1 MLVGDGQPDDSD
13 DLVDLTEGPPDLAR
27 IELRL
32 QRLERGVRTIADG
45 MQKSHEQL
53 REAIRMMEADLR
65 ERDRVTRSEIQRMLW
80 QALGPVAASI
90 ERLSES
96 LRGLP
101 PTLAE
106 GDGIAWSRRGRRV
119 EHHHRA
125 AEPPEDPGQ
134 QHPTEELKDLPP
146 GRSSWTDAPADEL
159 RPDEPSPGSSSRPA
173 RAHPHAPPPP
183 RPRGWPSAFR
193 GRAP

>member
-1 MLVGDGQPDDSD
+1 MLVGDGQRDGSD

-32 QRLERGVRTIADG
+32 QRLERGVKTIADG

-101 PTLAE
+101 PSLEE
-106 GDGIAWSRRGRRV
+106 GDELVGEGAEWSITT
-119 EHHHRA
+119 EPP
-125 AEPPEDPGQ
+125 PPEDPGQ
-134 QHPTEELKDLPP
+134 QHPTEELKGL
-146 GRSSWTDAPADEL
+146 
-159 RPDEPSPGSSSRPA
+159 PA
-173 RAHPHAPPPP
+173 RP
-183 RPRGWPSAFR
+183 FEFD
-193 GRAP
+193 

>member
-1 MLVGDGQPDDSD
+1 MQKLSEHPAPARLGRFFRMLVGDGQPDASD
-13 DLVDLTEGPPDLAR
+13 DLVDLTDGPPDLAR

-45 MQKSHEQL
+45 MQRSHEEL

-106 GDGIAWSRRGRRV
+106 GDDLVAAEDAQWSIT
-119 EHHHRA
+119 
-125 AEPPEDPGQ
+125 AEPPEPPKDPGQ
-134 QHPTEELKDLPP
+134 QHPTEELKGL
-146 GRSSWTDAPADEL
+146 
-159 RPDEPSPGSSSRPA
+159 PA
-173 RAHPHAPPPP
+173 RP
-183 RPRGWPSAFR
+183 FDLD
-193 GRAP
+193 